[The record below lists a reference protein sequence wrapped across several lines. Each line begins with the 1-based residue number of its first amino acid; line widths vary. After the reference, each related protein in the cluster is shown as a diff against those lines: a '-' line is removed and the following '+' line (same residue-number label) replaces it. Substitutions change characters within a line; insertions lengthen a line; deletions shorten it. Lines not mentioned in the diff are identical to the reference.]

1 MRESCAWSY
10 AFLGILRRLSRPSV
24 SLSSR
29 MSPAI
34 SAITSGL
41 SIEVERVDQHATV
54 HGDRGPRVYVRI
66 RPAASEPGRD
76 NGPHTC
82 LTLTNADAQAFGL
95 LLQQAGGQ

>member
-1 MRESCAWSY
+1 MST
-10 AFLGILRRLSRPSV
+10 LSNTAR
-24 SLSSR
+24 
-29 MSPAI
+29 I
-34 SAITSGL
+34 ITSGL

-76 NGPHTC
+76 NGPRTC

-95 LLQQAGGQ
+95 LLQQAGTTAQAQVTGEAA